1 MNPLIAVAGLVC
13 PSGASLSKTSPGM
26 LEAVGDMLRGAP
38 VAETAPNSASDKA
51 SAFVSELNRL
61 PAPSAPYIRDRID
74 PHPVGDVSA
83 CDRAYHEECPS
94 QFVSIGAVLGGTATY
109 CAADSTYEGPCDDI
123 YDFSAYTLQGKARW
137 SRICRVNWPCV
148 HCERDFSFP
157 CPRGWSQIDGQRS
170 CAPTDAYAGRCQ
182 EPVDFSY
189 YTSDMLLEWSSGCGA
204 FWECAS

>member
-1 MNPLIAVAGLVC
+1 M
-13 PSGASLSKTSPGM
+13 SKTSPGI

-137 SRICRVNWPCV
+137 SRICRDNLPCV
-148 HCERDFSFP
+148 HCERDFSSP
-157 CPRGWSQIDGQRS
+157 CPRGWSQIDGERS
-170 CAPTDAYAGRCQ
+170 CAPTDSYAGRCR

-189 YTSDMLLEWSSGCGA
+189 YTRDMLLEWSSGCGA